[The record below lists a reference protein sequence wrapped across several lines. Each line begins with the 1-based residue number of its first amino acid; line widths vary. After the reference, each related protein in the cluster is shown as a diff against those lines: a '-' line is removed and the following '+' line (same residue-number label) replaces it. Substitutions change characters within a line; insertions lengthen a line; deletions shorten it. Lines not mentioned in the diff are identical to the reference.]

1 MTQPETWR
9 RSKNDL
15 ARAWA
20 IARKDIRI
28 YYFKPPV
35 LAFGVMMPVFLFL
48 AFMVRRDFDAE
59 ELIPGLLAMTVFFG
73 SSTVTSA
80 VIPWERAQQTFERLL
95 VAPISLSAILWG
107 KAVAGIVFGILL
119 SLVPLAI
126 GVLAFGMPVT
136 NAALLTLTFILS
148 ACAFGSLGVL
158 FASLPSQTVGDI
170 MVMGN
175 MVRLPLIF
183 ISGVFIPLQD
193 MPDWGRI
200 IAFLSPLTYCNDLMN
215 ESIAGSSYVIA
226 PVDVLA
232 LLAFWAIFLFGGTRL
247 HALSR
252 RA

>member
-1 MTQPETWR
+1 MNQPEMWR
-9 RSKNDL
+9 RTKNDL

-35 LAFGVMMPVFLFL
+35 LMFGIMTPLFLFL
-48 AFMVRRDFDAE
+48 AFMVRRDVDAT

-73 SSTVTSA
+73 ASTVTSA
-80 VIPWERAQQTFERLL
+80 VIPWERAQQTLDRLL
-95 VAPISLSAILWG
+95 VAPVSLPAILLG
-107 KAVAGIVFGILL
+107 KAMAGVVFGILL

-126 GVLAFGMPVT
+126 GMLALGMSVT
-136 NAALLTLTFILS
+136 NAPLLTLTFILS
-148 ACAFGSLGVL
+148 ACAFASLGVL
-158 FASLPSQTVGDI
+158 FASLPTQTVGDI
-170 MVMGN
+170 MMVGN

-183 ISGVFIPLQD
+183 VSGVFIPLQD
-193 MPDWGRI
+193 MPDWGRV

-215 ESIAGSSYVIA
+215 ESIAGSSYLIA

-232 LLAFWAIFLFGGTRL
+232 LLAFWVIFLFGGTRL
-247 HALSR
+247 HALAR

>member
-1 MTQPETWR
+1 MNQPERWR
-9 RSKNDL
+9 RTKNDL

-35 LAFGVMMPVFLFL
+35 VMFGIMMPVFLFL
-48 AFMVRRDFDAE
+48 AFMVRRDVDAE
-59 ELIPGLLAMTVFFG
+59 ELIPGLLAMTIFFG
-73 SSTVTSA
+73 SSSVTSA

-126 GVLAFGMPVT
+126 AVLAFGMSISNVP
-136 NAALLTLTFILS
+136 LLVLAFVLS
-148 ACAFGSLGVL
+148 GCAFASLGVL

-183 ISGVFIPLQD
+183 VSGVFIPLGD

-215 ESIAGSSYVIA
+215 ESIAGSSYLIA
-226 PVDVLA
+226 PVDVLS
-232 LLAFWAIFLFGGTRL
+232 LLAFWVIFLFGGTRL
-247 HALSR
+247 HALGR